1 MDTIELNQ
9 EMTENQEVSKEQA
22 ARELKQNLSTEDV
35 QKILEAVSA
44 KLEEKGAKKMEQ
56 IDVHEQTTLA
66 DYFLICTGTSTTH
79 IRTLCQ
85 EVERLMETEYGMRAH
100 HIEGYETAQWILV
113 DFVFFVVHI
122 FRADVREFYS
132 LERLWG

>member
-1 MDTIELNQ
+1 MDTIELNK
-9 EMTENQEVSKEQA
+9 ESLENQEISKEQVA
-22 ARELKQNLSTEDV
+22 EELKKNLSPEEV

-44 KLEEKGAKKMEQ
+44 KLEEKGAKKLEQ

-66 DYFLICTGTSTTH
+66 DYFLICTGTSNTH

-100 HIEGYETAQWILV
+100 HIEGYETAQWVLV

-132 LERLWG
+132 LERLWS